1 VFCVRVHIIQNEA
14 AKANLCLKCFG
25 YRLTEFNNKDIMLS
39 IAFDPTMLTSSDSKT
54 TRYMVAKYKIGM
66 HLLYNTNY

>member
-1 VFCVRVHIIQNEA
+1 M
-14 AKANLCLKCFG
+14 LKCFSD
-25 YRLTEFNNKDIMLS
+25 RLTKFNNKDTMLS